1 MPKGTK
7 PTPPQ
12 QANLNEFW
20 GKPKPK
26 SKKKAEGP
34 PVASGSGSKKDDADS
49 MQVDEPSHRDPQST
63 RPSRPQCITIV
74 ELHSAEVASSPLYGT
89 NCEIWS
95 HLATHSK
102 IDQNPLLPNRRS
114 AE

>member
-34 PVASGSGSKKDDADS
+34 PVASGSGSKKDDAGS

-63 RPSRPQCITIV
+63 RPSQQQSITIV
-74 ELHSAEVASSPLYGT
+74 ELTQPKLRVPLRTVRTVKYGHT
-89 NCEIWS
+89 LRLTLELIRTPFS
-95 HLATHSK
+95 
-102 IDQNPLLPNRRS
+102 
-114 AE
+114 